1 MLCVV
6 VCSATELVFGR
17 RCGDWSL
24 DGETNQPLED
34 LGQSVLGLWPRQRAE
49 RHLLHWRDRK
59 QTPVS
64 VNKVDPT
71 SWKESWGQWAWRGLA
86 GLTDWDCTQVHVTT
100 CYLTL
105 PSRCLRASSN
115 LAWETNWFFYP
126 QVYFFSYLFIHT
138 VAQDRSLSII
148 LGISFALSFHT
159 QSSTEFCKFY
169 LHNYL
174 VLIHFSPLLSEIF
187 VFLITIIIVRNAKT
201 F

>member
-59 QTPVS
+59 QTPVA
-64 VNKVDPT
+64 VDKADPT

-86 GLTDWDCTQVHVTT
+86 GLTDLDCT
-100 CYLTL
+100 
-105 PSRCLRASSN
+105 PGSRDHLLFDIAISMSKSELKSSMGN
-115 LAWETNWFFYP
+115 SLILLST
-126 QVYFFSYLFIHT
+126 SLF
-138 VAQDRSLSII
+138 L
-148 LGISFALSFHT
+148 LLSFHPH
-159 QSSTEFCKFY
+159 SCSRPKPINYSWYFFCPQFP
-169 LHNYL
+169 HSIQHR
-174 VLIHFSPLLSEIF
+174 VL
-187 VFLITIIIVRNAKT
+187 
-201 F
+201 